1 MFAGGDA
8 ERFIQKKKPEALRCK
23 VSSEQVQRIDNF
35 ETKVDH
41 IDIDTSLHSFYSIYG
56 SVSEHC
62 LV

>member
-1 MFAGGDA
+1 MQGEMLKGLF
-8 ERFIQKKKPEALRCK
+8 RKKKPEALRCK

-41 IDIDTSLHSFYSIYG
+41 IDIDSIYG

>member
-1 MFAGGDA
+1 MQGEMLKGLF
-8 ERFIQKKKPEALRCK
+8 RKKKTEALRCK

-35 ETKVDH
+35 ETTVDH
-41 IDIDTSLHSFYSIYG
+41 IDIDTLLHSFYSIYG